1 MPPNPHRLP
10 ADIRYGVDDNPPPL
24 TTWVQA
30 LQHLALVAINFIF
43 VLLVVDH
50 AGASPQVRAGALSM
64 AMLMCALGT
73 ALQAYRVGPV
83 GSGYLLPAVA
93 SSIYLGPALMAV
105 DLGGLP
111 LLAGM
116 LLFAGATQV
125 LLSRLLPRLRPFF
138 PPEIAGLV
146 ILLVGLTLAV
156 IGLRSLLGLRGSPPV
171 TGLEAAIGLATL
183 ALMVALQVW
192 GRGILGLGA
201 ALFGMLAGCALAA
214 AFGVL
219 PAVPQVHQGWSMLL
233 AWPQW
238 GSAGISFNMG
248 LALPFALTALA
259 SALKAMGS
267 VALSQRVNDA
277 AWVRPDMANVSRGL
291 AADGAT
297 TMVGA
302 LLGSPLGSNPG
313 SSNVGL
319 AVATGVTSRRVA
331 GCTALLLAAV
341 AFVPLAA
348 WVFLGLPRVVAGAV
362 LLFTACFIMSN
373 GMEMIVSRLLDA
385 RKSLVIGLAL
395 AAGVGA
401 EVFPEAARHAPS
413 WLVPVLS
420 SSLVCGTLLALLLN
434 GLFRLGVRQA
444 ATLQLDTAAY
454 RPEAVYQFMEHQG
467 ALWGARRDVIARAT
481 LALDHLLEAVVS
493 HCEPQGP
500 LELKVTFDEFRLTAE
515 LNHTGLSLDVPATRP
530 TPDEIVDSPDGVRRL
545 SGYLVGKGADGAR
558 AHQRGGRQ
566 VTELRFEH

>member
-10 ADIRYGVDDNPPPL
+10 ADIHYGANDTPPAL

-30 LQHLALVAINFIF
+30 LQQLGLVAINFIF
-43 VLLVVDH
+43 VLVVVDH
-50 AGASPQVRAGALSM
+50 AGASADVRAGALSM

-73 ALQAYRVGPV
+73 ALQAYPV
-83 GSGYLLPAVA
+83 AKLGSGYLMPAVA

-105 DLGGLP
+105 DKGGLP

-116 LLFAGATQV
+116 LLFAGATEV
-125 LLSRLLPRLRPFF
+125 LLSRLLPRMRPFF

-146 ILLVGLTLAV
+146 IFLVGLTLAV
-156 IGLRSLLGLRGSPPV
+156 IGLRSLLGLQGAQPV
-171 TGLEAAIGLATL
+171 SGVEAGIGVATL

-192 GRGILGLGA
+192 GRGLLGLGA

-219 PAVPQVHQGWSMLL
+219 PAVPPLHQGFAMLL
-233 AWPQW
+233 AWPSW
-238 GSAGISFNMG
+238 GSGGLAFDVA

-259 SALKAMGS
+259 SALKAMGN
-267 VALSQRVNDA
+267 VALSQRINDA

-297 TMVGA
+297 TMLGA
-302 LLGSPLGSNPG
+302 LLGSPLGANPG

-319 AVATGVTSRRVA
+319 AVATGVASRRVA
-331 GCTALLLAAV
+331 GCTALLLAAA

-385 RKSLVIGLAL
+385 RKTLVIGLAL

-401 EVFPEAARHAPS
+401 EVFPDAARHAPAL
-413 WLVPVLS
+413 LVPVLS

-434 GLFRLGVRQA
+434 GLFRVGVRRV
-444 ATLQLDTAAY
+444 ATLELLPAAY
-454 RPEAVYQFMEHQG
+454 RPEQVYSFMEHQG
-467 ALWGARRDVIARAT
+467 ALWGARRDVVARAVLT
-481 LALDHLLEAVVS
+481 LDHLLDAVLS

-500 LELKVTFDEFRLTAE
+500 MQLAVSFDEFRLTAE
-515 LNHTGLSLDVPATRP
+515 LAHMGLPLDVPASRP
-530 TPDEIVDSPDGVRRL
+530 TLDEIAESEDGVRRL

-558 AHQRGGRQ
+558 AQQRGGRQ